1 MRKALIAILPTLLI
15 AGISAVLPA
24 STLAQDDP
32 PGRVARL
39 NYTQGSVS
47 FQVQGDQDWVQA
59 DPNRPLTTGDNIWAD
74 QNSRAEVH
82 IDSAAI
88 RLSAQTG
95 LSFLNLDDRTVQ
107 LQLPQG
113 TIEVHL
119 RQLSAGDAFEVDTPN
134 LAFTLTRAGEYVI
147 TTDPNGG
154 STLINIREG
163 EGEVTGAGD
172 SWDLRS
178 GQSYDF
184 EGTDQLSYDS
194 RPLPE
199 FNDFEAWCQ
208 TRDQRENN
216 SPSAKY
222 VSRDVDG
229 YYDLDDY
236 GDWSNDADYGAVWY
250 PRSVAVDW
258 QPYHVGHWVYIAP
271 WGWTWVDEE
280 PWGFA
285 PFHYGRWALVG
296 PRWGWIPGP
305 VVVRPVYA
313 PALVGFVGGA
323 GFGLSVTI
331 GGGFSGVA
339 WFPLG
344 PRDVFV
350 PAYHCSPRYVQV
362 VNVTNTRVINV
373 TQVTNVYN
381 TVVINRDVTHVNY
394 TYSTNVRAVTAVSHD
409 TFVNAHSV
417 TRESVRINETQIR
430 DVRVVSNVAPTP
442 TRSSYVSATA
452 KVSTSRPA
460 VPFNSRPVVANL
472 QPRVPV
478 QNTRPARPTGVQ
490 SFNSNG
496 RNNASTG
503 QPNNA
508 ASNNGPTLNR
518 AGGQPNNS
526 PNNSSGGSNTG
537 GFRPFQ
543 PPQSGNGGNNASQGR
558 PEGNNSPATMQSNAP
573 RNNGNA
579 PNNVPNNAPNN
590 APGNASGNA
599 PNNGP
604 ANQSNNGGFR
614 PFERQG
620 SASSNS
626 QPSSGNQPSG
636 NQGSNSN
643 RNVSAPSNTSNG
655 GNSGGGRQQTNDN
668 NDRFRFSPPVKAKDE
683 NYDVHPSLN
692 QGSGKTESGS
702 QGGQTQQPKQEERNN
717 SGSRDNNNRSS
728 RDNNGNNKKN

>member
-1 MRKALIAILPTLLI
+1 MRKILISSLPLLLI
-15 AGISAVLPA
+15 AGIVSALPVSA
-24 STLAQDDP
+24 LAQDDP

-39 NYTQGSVS
+39 SFTQGSVS
-47 FQVQGDQDWVQA
+47 FQVQGDTDWVQA

-74 QNSRAEVH
+74 KDSRAEVH
-82 IDSAAI
+82 IDSTAI
-88 RLSAQTG
+88 RLASESG

-119 RQLSAGDAFEVDTPN
+119 RQLAAGDAFEVDTPN
-134 LAFTLTRAGEYVI
+134 LAFTLTRAGEYMI

-154 STLINIREG
+154 STMINVREG
-163 EGEVTGAGD
+163 EGEVTGGGD
-172 SWDLRS
+172 SWDLHS
-178 GQSYDF
+178 GQSYAF
-184 EGTDQLSYDS
+184 AGSDQLSYDAQ
-194 RPLPE
+194 PLPG

-236 GDWSNDADYGAVWY
+236 GDWSNDGDYGSVWY
-250 PRSVAVDW
+250 PRSVATDW
-258 QPYHVGHWVYIAP
+258 QPYHAGHWVYIAP

-285 PFHYGRWALVG
+285 PFHYGRWALIG

-362 VNVTNTRVINV
+362 INVTNTRVVNV

-381 TVVINRDVTHVNY
+381 TVIINHDVTHQNY

-409 TFVNAHSV
+409 TFVNARSV
-417 TRESVRINETQIR
+417 TRESVHINDTQIR
-430 DVRVVSNVAPTP
+430 NVRVVSNVAPVP
-442 TRSSYVSATA
+442 TRTSYVSATA
-452 KVSTSRPA
+452 RVSTTRPA
-460 VPFNSRPVVANL
+460 VPFANRPVVANL

-478 QNTRPARPTGVQ
+478 QATRTQ
-490 SFNSNG
+490 SFNG
-496 RNNASTG
+496 RNNG
-503 QPNNA
+503 QPNA
-508 ASNNGPTLNR
+508 QPTNGQPANGGQSFNR
-518 AGGQPNNS
+518 PAGGGQPNGTQPSNS
-526 PNNSSGGSNTG
+526 PNNNGFHSFQPQQGGNNSASQGKPPGTQQSTPQTYAPSNAPSGGAPPTMSRSTNPGNDAPNAPGNSAANSKSGASNSGGSNSGFRPFQSPSGQHSQGQTPAPSGSQPAASQPPAVSNRNTGGSNTG
-537 GFRPFQ
+537 
-543 PPQSGNGGNNASQGR
+543 S
-558 PEGNNSPATMQSNAP
+558 
-573 RNNGNA
+573 
-579 PNNVPNNAPNN
+579 
-590 APGNASGNA
+590 
-599 PNNGP
+599 
-604 ANQSNNGGFR
+604 SNNGG
-614 PFERQG
+614 G
-620 SASSNS
+620 SGAD
-626 QPSSGNQPSG
+626 NQ
-636 NQGSNSN
+636 Q
-643 RNVSAPSNTSNG
+643 RY
-655 GNSGGGRQQTNDN
+655 
-668 NDRFRFSPPVKAKDE
+668 RFSPPVKAKDD

-692 QGSGKTESGS
+692 NGGSSGNSGS
-702 QGGQTQQPKQEERNN
+702 QGGQAKQEDQKN
-717 SGSRDNNNRSS
+717 SGSKDSNRQARDNNNK
-728 RDNNGNNKKN
+728 DNTRH